1 MEDQHDSNI
10 KRGKK
15 KEKWRLHHNEYIQT
29 VDNIERREKKL
40 LNRASLISIYS
51 AYRRDFKKEKEKKTN
66 DDVSVRPVEKNM
78 VMRYRCALLPF
89 RDGRS

>member
-1 MEDQHDSNI
+1 LTAIVVDQHDSNI
-10 KRGKK
+10 KRGK

-51 AYRRDFKKEKEKKTN
+51 AYRRDFKKEKKKKKPN
-66 DDVSVRPVEKNM
+66 DDVSVRPVEKNYGNA
-78 VMRYRCALLPF
+78 V
-89 RDGRS
+89 